1 MLNKILDE
9 IAKEL
14 KDLYALIK
22 CKNEYRAELQKIEN
36 LISDI
41 YMPIKNDIYMPIDI
55 MVIGK
60 FSTGKSTFINA
71 LLGENLL
78 KMEETP
84 TTAMITK
91 ICYGEKDIIKVV
103 FDDNTE
109 KICSQKEF
117 DILTV
122 TEGEKEK
129 NSYKN
134 IKYIERQLPCEQLK
148 KFTVID
154 SPGLDAYRKD
164 DEKITRNFIKNV
176 DTLIL
181 LFDINQ
187 MNSFMENELLNNL
200 DERLKPI
207 GIINKIDTYDED
219 EEDESLEDFIK
230 GYKVLLQDKLFDLIG
245 ISARQALEGKLNKN
259 DSLIKESNIDAVVNV
274 INNIVLK
281 NKDTYKIYSLL
292 DSISIIFMQ
301 FGYLID
307 NLIEENKHLANENY
321 ERYVKKRIEIL
332 EVFDKLSNVARPIY
346 NYSQT
351 CKSNSSYKLFIGIL
365 YYYGI
370 LLSKNLKEAIKYIE
384 CSAMKNNQNAQ
395 EFLLNY
401 YLKKDNDEKIF
412 YWSEK
417 LVKNNNA
424 FAQYI
429 LGKCYYHGIG
439 VEKNSEEAVKW
450 YKKASDQGIVEAQYT
465 IAKCYEK
472 GIGVVQ
478 NLEKAIILYEKAAD
492 QGVVE
497 AQYKLARYYEK
508 GIGVVQ
514 NLEKAIILYEKAAN
528 QGIAEAQYKLAKYY
542 EDGIGVVQ
550 NLRKA
555 IVLYLEAAD
564 QGVAEAQYKVALY
577 QNNIEKKLEL
587 LTKAA
592 NKGLAE
598 AQVDLGIYYEQ
609 GKDVIKDLNKAIILY
624 EKAANQGYMWGQFH
638 LAVCYENGQGISQ
651 NKGRAFYWCEKAANQ
666 GLVEAQTYLG
676 LYYKYG
682 IGIEPNKKKAIEY
695 FKKATEKNYAWA
707 QYYLAIEYKDS
718 TNSAEV
724 NKRREL
730 FQASAEKDI
739 ADAQYELAL
748 EYKNDNRKS
757 FYWFYRAAQ
766 NNQAEA
772 QYRLS
777 LCYEKGIGTQK
788 SKEEAFFWMK
798 QSANNN
804 FIEAKNVLEQRYR

>member
-1 MLNKILDE
+1 MLNKVLDE

-14 KDLYALIK
+14 KDLYALIE
-22 CKNEYRAELQKIEN
+22 CKNEYKAELQKIEN

-41 YMPIKNDIYMPIDI
+41 YMPIKKDIYMPIDI

-60 FSTGKSTFINA
+60 FSTGKSTFIHA

-84 TTAMITK
+84 TTTMITK
-91 ICYGEKDIIKVV
+91 ICYGEKDIIKVI

-117 DILTV
+117 DILTA

-129 NSYKN
+129 NFYKN
-134 IKYIERQLPCEQLK
+134 IKYIECQLPCEQLK

-154 SPGLDAYRKD
+154 SPGLDAYRKN

-219 EEDESLEDFIK
+219 EEGESLEDFIK

-259 DSLIKESNIDAVVNV
+259 DSLIKDSNINTVVKV
-274 INNIVLK
+274 INNIVMK

-292 DSISIIFMQ
+292 DSISIIFIQ

-307 NLIEENKHLANENY
+307 NLIE
-321 ERYVKKRIEIL
+321 KKRYDKDKFEIL
-332 EVFDKLSNVARPIY
+332 EVLNKLSNVARPIY
-346 NYSQT
+346 NYGQT

-401 YLKKDNDEKIF
+401 YLKEDNDEKIF

-429 LGKCYYHGIG
+429 LGKCYYHGMGI
-439 VEKNSEEAVKW
+439 ERNSEEAVKW
-450 YKKASDQGIVEAQYT
+450 YEKASDQGFAEAQYT
-465 IAKCYEK
+465 IAK
-472 GIGVVQ
+472 
-478 NLEKAIILYEKAAD
+478 
-492 QGVVE
+492 
-497 AQYKLARYYEK
+497 YYE
-508 GIGVVQ
+508 
-514 NLEKAIILYEKAAN
+514 E
-528 QGIAEAQYKLAKYY
+528 
-542 EDGIGVVQ
+542 GIGVVQ

-555 IVLYLEAAD
+555 IVLYEKAAN
-564 QGVAEAQYKVALY
+564 QGMVEAQYKLSLY
-577 QNNIEKKLEL
+577 QDDKKKKLEL

-598 AQVDLGIYYEQ
+598 AQVDLGIYYEH

-651 NKGRAFYWCEKAANQ
+651 NKGRAFYWCKKAANQ

-707 QYYLAIEYKDS
+707 QYYLAMEYKYS
-718 TNSAEV
+718 TNSVEV
-724 NKRREL
+724 DKRREL

-804 FIEAKNVLEQRYR
+804 FIEAKNVLEKHYR

>member
-1 MLNKILDE
+1 MLNKVLDE

-14 KDLYALIK
+14 KDLYALIE
-22 CKNEYRAELQKIEN
+22 CKNEYKAELQKIEK

-41 YMPIKNDIYMPIDI
+41 YMPIKKDIYMPIDI

-84 TTAMITK
+84 TTTMITK
-91 ICYGEKDIIKVV
+91 ICYGEKDIIKVI

-117 DILTV
+117 DILTA

-129 NSYKN
+129 NFYKN
-134 IKYIERQLPCEQLK
+134 IKYIECQLPCEQLK

-154 SPGLDAYRKD
+154 SPGLDAYRKN

-207 GIINKIDTYDED
+207 GIINKIDTYEED
-219 EEDESLEDFIK
+219 EEGESLEDFIK

-259 DSLIKESNIDAVVNV
+259 DSLIKDSNINTVVKV
-274 INNIVLK
+274 INNIVMK

-292 DSISIIFMQ
+292 DSISIIFIQ

-307 NLIEENKHLANENY
+307 NLIE
-321 ERYVKKRIEIL
+321 KKRYDKDKFEIL
-332 EVFDKLSNVARPIY
+332 EVLNKLSNVARPIY
-346 NYSQT
+346 NYGQT

-401 YLKKDNDEKIF
+401 YLKEDNDEKIF

-429 LGKCYYHGIG
+429 LGKCYYHGMGI
-439 VEKNSEEAVKW
+439 ERNSEEAVKW
-450 YKKASDQGIVEAQYT
+450 YEKASDQGFAEAQYT
-465 IAKCYEK
+465 IAKCYEE

-478 NLEKAIILYEKAAD
+478 NLEKAIVLYEKAAN
-492 QGVVE
+492 QGIAE
-497 AQYKLARYYEK
+497 AQYKLARYYEE

-528 QGIAEAQYKLAKYY
+528 QGIAEAQYTIAKYY
-542 EDGIGVVQ
+542 EEGIGVVQ

-555 IVLYLEAAD
+555 IVLYEKAAN
-564 QGVAEAQYKVALY
+564 QGMVEAQYKLSLY
-577 QNNIEKKLEL
+577 QDDKKKKLEL

-598 AQVDLGIYYEQ
+598 AQVDLGIYYEH

-651 NKGRAFYWCEKAANQ
+651 NKGRAFYWCKKAANQ

-707 QYYLAIEYKDS
+707 QYYLAMEYKYS
-718 TNSAEV
+718 TNSVEV
-724 NKRREL
+724 DKRREL

-804 FIEAKNVLEQRYR
+804 FIEAKNVLEKHYR